1 MVSRGKITAGFLLSL
16 LLLLL
21 VQGAVAGPKIQSWN
35 TANGAKVLFVAAS
48 DLPIV
53 DMRVVFDAG
62 SARDGATPGISHLT
76 NGLLTEGA
84 GDWDANRIAERLE
97 SVGAELGSG
106 ALRDM
111 GWVSIRTLSEPK
123 ALATSVETMATI
135 LGKPTFAEDALERNR
150 QMMLAG
156 LERLEQAPGKVA
168 KRRFYKEVFGD
179 HPYGVHGGGTRESLA
194 GFSTD
199 DLRAFHRRYYVA
211 ANAVV
216 AIVGDLDRK
225 GAEELA
231 ERLTAQLQ
239 RGEHAPEL
247 PQVAALGAGKEVRE
261 TFPSSQSHIFL
272 GQPGMKRGDPDYF
285 PLYVG
290 NHILGGSGL
299 VSLLAEEVR
308 EKRGLSYSVYSQF
321 SPMRVPGPFVMGAQ
335 TQNAKAD
342 EALQVMRHTLNRFV
356 EQGPTAE
363 ELDAAKKNITGGFPL
378 RIASNSDIV
387 SYLGMIGFYGLP
399 LDHLD
404 TLVAKVNR
412 VTTEQIKDAFRRR
425 VHPDRLVTVVVGSGN
440 AE

>member
-1 MVSRGKITAGFLLSL
+1 MVNKEKIAAAL
-16 LLLLL
+16 LLPLLL
-21 VQGAVAGPKIQSWN
+21 FLTYSAAAAPKIESWN
-35 TANGAKVLFVAAS
+35 TSNGAKVLFVAAA

-62 SARDGATPGISHLT
+62 SARDGATPGISRLT
-76 NGLLTEGA
+76 SALLTEGA
-84 GDWDANRIAERLE
+84 GDWDANQIAERLE

-111 GWVSIRTLSEPK
+111 GWISVRTLSEPK
-123 ALATSVETMATI
+123 ALGTSVDTVAAI
-135 LGKPTFAEDALERNR
+135 IARPTFAKDALERNR

-156 LERLEQAPGKVA
+156 LERLEQSPGKVA
-168 KRRFYKEVFGD
+168 KRRFFKEVFGD
-179 HPYGVHGGGTRESLA
+179 HPYGIHGGGTQESLS
-194 GFSTD
+194 GFSQD
-199 DLRAFHRRYYVA
+199 HVRAFHRRFYVA

-239 RGEHAPEL
+239 PGEHAPKL
-247 PQVAALGAGKEVRE
+247 PEVAVLKKGRE
-261 TFPSSQSHIFL
+261 IRRPFPSSQSHVFM
-272 GQPGMKRGDPDYF
+272 GQPGMQRGDPDYF

-308 EKRGLSYSVYSQF
+308 EKRGLSYSVYSYF

-335 TQNAKAD
+335 TQNAKVH
-342 EALQVMRHTLNRFV
+342 ETLQVMGDTLSRFV
-356 EQGPTAE
+356 EHGPTAE

-378 RIASNSDIV
+378 RIASNSKIV
-387 SYLGMIGFYGLP
+387 EYLGMIGFYDLP

-404 TLVAKVNR
+404 TFVAKVNR
-412 VTTEQIKDAFRRR
+412 VTAEQIKDAFRRR
-425 VHPDRLVTVVVGSGN
+425 LHPDRLVTVVVGDGQG
-440 AE
+440 E

>member
-1 MVSRGKITAGFLLSL
+1 MVNRGKITAGFLLL
-16 LLLLL
+16 LLLM
-21 VQGAVAGPKIQSWN
+21 QGAVAGPKIQSWN
-35 TANGAKVLFVAAS
+35 TANGAKVLFVAAH

-62 SARDGATPGISHLT
+62 SARDGATPGVSRLT

-97 SVGAELGSG
+97 SVGAELSSG

-123 ALATSVETMATI
+123 ALETSVETMATI
-135 LGKPTFAEDALERNR
+135 MGKPIFAEDALERNR

-156 LERLEQAPGKVA
+156 LERLEQSPGKVA

-179 HPYGVHGGGTRESLA
+179 HPYGIHGGGTQESLA

-216 AIVGDLDRK
+216 AIVGDLDRAR
-225 GAEELA
+225 AEELA
-231 ERLTAQLQ
+231 DQLTAQLQ
-239 RGEHAPEL
+239 PGEHAPEL
-247 PQVAALGAGKEVRE
+247 SQVAALKKGAEIR
-261 TFPSSQSHIFL
+261 TPFPSSQSHIFL
-272 GQPGMKRGDPDYF
+272 GQPGMQRGDPDYF
-285 PLYVG
+285 TLYVG

-308 EKRGLSYSVYSQF
+308 EKRGLSYSVYSYF
-321 SPMRVPGPFVMGAQ
+321 SPMRVPGPFIMGAQ
-335 TQNAKAD
+335 TQNAKVE
-342 EALQVMRHTLNRFV
+342 EALQVMRATLRRFI

-363 ELDAAKKNITGGFPL
+363 ELDAAKSNITGGFPL
-378 RIASNSDIV
+378 RISSNSKIV
-387 SYLGMIGFYGLP
+387 EYLGMIGFYGLP

-404 TLVAKVNR
+404 TFVDKVNR
-412 VTTEQIKDAFRRR
+412 ITAEQIKDAFRRR
-425 VHPDRLVTVVVGSGN
+425 LHPDRLVTVVVGNGN